1 MSRWS
6 AGSVQT
12 NGISMHY
19 YRSTTDGRGNKPPL
33 VLAHGLTDNGLC
45 WKPIARVLAETY
57 DCIMPDARGHGFSSA
72 PDSGYTNKEHAADY
86 AGLIEALGLER
97 PAILGHSMGGGT
109 TTQLAADFPKL
120 VRGALL
126 EDPPWRP
133 QPKAGDALETSSRS
147 DYWQNYVLEINA
159 LTIGALIEKGR
170 AERAEWPEAEYDGW
184 SAAKQQVDLKATD
197 YARVSSVPWW
207 EKVSQIECPTLLMIA
222 DTEKGAIVDRATADA
237 VAALNGRVQVVHIPG
252 AGHNIRREQP
262 ARYLAVVQEFLA
274 KLYS

>member
-12 NGISMHY
+12 NGITMHY
-19 YRSTTDGRGNKPPL
+19 YRSGGSKPPL

-45 WKPIARVLAETY
+45 WKPIAKVLADTY

-72 PDSGYTNKEHAADY
+72 PEEGYTNKDHAADY
-86 AGLIEALGLER
+86 AGLIETLGLDQ

-109 TTQLAADFPKL
+109 ATQLAADFPKL

-133 QPKAGDALETSSRS
+133 RSHGMGGPESGDRAATWRADVVANNQLTS
-147 DYWQNYVLEINA
+147 I
-159 LTIGALIEKGR
+159 ALINKGR
-170 AERAEWPEAEYDGW
+170 ADRAAWPDAEFDGW
-184 SAAKQQVDLKATD
+184 SAAKQQVDPKAVD

-207 EKVSQIECPTLLMIA
+207 ELVPKIECPTLLIIA
-222 DTEKGAIVDRATADA
+222 DTEKGAIVDQTTAEE
-237 VAALNGRVQVVHIPG
+237 VAARNDKVQVTRIPG

-262 ARYLAVVQEFLA
+262 LRYLEVVQEFLA
-274 KLYS
+274 TVY

>member
-12 NGISMHY
+12 NGITMHY
-19 YRSTTDGRGNKPPL
+19 YRTGGLLPPL

-45 WKPIARVLAETY
+45 WKPIANVLAETY

-86 AGLIEALGLER
+86 AGLIQALALDR
-97 PAILGHSMGGGT
+97 PAVLGHSMGGGT
-109 TTQLAADFPKL
+109 TTQLAADFPEL

-133 QPKAGDALETSSRS
+133 QPKDGDSLETTNRS
-147 DYWQNYVLEINA
+147 DYWQTYVQEINS
-159 LTIGALIEKGR
+159 LTIGELVEKGR
-170 AERAEWPEAEYDGW
+170 KERAAWPESEYDGW
-184 SAAKQQVDLKATD
+184 SAAKQQVDIRATD
-197 YARVSSVPWW
+197 YARLSSVPWW
-207 EKVSQIECPTLLMIA
+207 EKVPQIQCPTLLIIA
-222 DTEKGAIVDRATADA
+222 DVDDGAIVDRATADE
-237 VAALNGRVQVVHIPG
+237 VATLNDKVQVIHIPG

-262 ARYLAVVQEFLA
+262 KRYLEVVQNFLA
-274 KLYS
+274 TLY

>member
-12 NGISMHY
+12 NGITMHY
-19 YRSTTDGRGNKPPL
+19 YRSGGDKPPL

-72 PDSGYTNKEHAADY
+72 PEEGYTNKEHAADY
-86 AGLIEALGLER
+86 AGLIEALGLDR

-109 TTQLAADFPKL
+109 ATQLAADFSKL

-133 QPKAGDALETSSRS
+133 RPKAGDSLETSDRS
-147 DYWQNYVLEINA
+147 DYWQNYVLEINS
-159 LTIGALIEKGR
+159 LTIGALIDKGR
-170 AERAEWPEAEYDGW
+170 TERAGWPEAEYDGW

-207 EKVSQIECPTLLMIA
+207 ELVPKIQCPTLLVIA
-222 DTEKGAIVDRATADA
+222 DVEKGAIVDRATADE
-237 VAALNGRVQVVHIPG
+237 VAALNDKVEVTQIPG

-262 ARYLAVVQEFLA
+262 QRYLEVVQNFLA
-274 KLYS
+274 TLY

>member
-12 NGISMHY
+12 NGITMHY
-19 YRSTTDGRGNKPPL
+19 YRSGGNKPPL

-45 WKPIARVLAETY
+45 WKPIAKVLAATY

-72 PDSGYTNKEHAADY
+72 PENGYTNQEHAADY
-86 AGLIEALGLER
+86 AGLIEALGLDY

-109 TTQLAADFPKL
+109 ATQLAADFPKL

-133 QPKAGDALETSSRS
+133 RSHGVGGPESGDRAAAWRA
-147 DYWQNYVLEINA
+147 DVLANNQ
-159 LTIGALIEKGR
+159 LTISELINKGR
-170 AERAEWPEAEYDGW
+170 AERPGWPDAEYDGW
-184 SAAKQQVDLKATD
+184 SAAKQQVDPKAVD

-207 EKVSQIECPTLLMIA
+207 QLVPNIESPTLLIIA
-222 DTEKGAIVDRATADA
+222 DVEKGAIVDQATAAD
-237 VAALNGRVQVVHIPG
+237 VAALNKQVNIAHIPG
-252 AGHNIRREQP
+252 AGHSIRREQP
-262 ARYLAVVQEFLA
+262 QQYLEVVQKFLA
-274 KLYS
+274 TLY